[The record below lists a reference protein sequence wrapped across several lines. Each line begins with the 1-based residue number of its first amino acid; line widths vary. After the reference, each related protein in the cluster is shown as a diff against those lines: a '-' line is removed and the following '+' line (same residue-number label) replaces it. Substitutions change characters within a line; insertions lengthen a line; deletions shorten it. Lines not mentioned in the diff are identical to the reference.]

1 MTCPVGPTT
10 EEKLARDAQT
20 IPSNLLDHLR
30 DEIRAGQDPL
40 GEVFADLRGTET
52 RRELGAT
59 YTPLAIV
66 DAMLAWAAEQDAPA
80 RVIDPGAGSGRF
92 LLRAARRFKSAE
104 LVGVEIDS
112 LAAVIARGNLSAAGL
127 KDRSRVV
134 LGDYRAEN
142 HINENGGRS
151 LFVGNPPYVRHHLI
165 EPRSDLRRDPAD
177 PDASAAAGRRTVTVG
192 TAPQRRSRHAG

>member
-1 MTCPVGPTT
+1 MTEPRLFAVALGLGARDVPGWSTT

-30 DEIRAGQDPL
+30 DEIRAGLDPL

-92 LLRAARRFKSAE
+92 LLRAARRFK
-104 LVGVEIDS
+104 
-112 LAAVIARGNLSAAGL
+112 R
-127 KDRSRVV
+127 RRTRWSR
-134 LGDYRAEN
+134 N
-142 HINENGGRS
+142 RS
-151 LFVGNPPYVRHHLI
+151 LG
-165 EPRSDLRRDPAD
+165 RRDRPRQ
-177 PDASAAAGRRTVTVG
+177 PLGRRSEG
-192 TAPQRRSRHAG
+192 PQPGRPR